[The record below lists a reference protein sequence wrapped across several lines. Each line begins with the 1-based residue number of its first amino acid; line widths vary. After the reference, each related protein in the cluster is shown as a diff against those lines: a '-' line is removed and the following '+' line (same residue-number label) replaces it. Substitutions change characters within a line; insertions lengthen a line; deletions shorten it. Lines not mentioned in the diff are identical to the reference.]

1 MVTHAAIDGYS
12 RLIVFMKCSNN
23 NKSSTVYSYF
33 LEAVQCYGLPSRV
46 RSDQGGENHHVARH
60 MLEQRGLGR
69 GSMLTGS
76 SVHNQ
81 RIERLWRDMH
91 QSVTKLFYRLFYF
104 MEEHRILDPSNDVH
118 IYALWYVYLP
128 RINNALSAFKNG
140 WNNHS
145 LRTEHGQSPQQ
156 LFVSGAL
163 RLWQSGTAALDFF
176 ENVRDEQYGVEEEEL
191 VAEEENEIIIPENR
205 FQLTNEQLLQLQQQ
219 VDPLAQ
225 SENHAIEIYERT
237 LEYIRSL

>member
-1 MVTHAAIDGYS
+1 MVTRAAIDGYS

-23 NKSSTVYSYF
+23 NKSSTVYSHF

-60 MLEQRGLGR
+60 KLEHRGLGR

-81 RIERLWRDMH
+81 RIERLWQDMH
-91 QSVTKLFYRLFYF
+91 QSVTKMYYRLFYF

-118 IYALWYVYLP
+118 IYALQYVYLP
-128 RINNALSAFKNG
+128 RINNALTAFKNG

-145 LRTEHGQSPQQ
+145 LRTEHGQSPQ
-156 LFVSGAL
+156 LGSA
-163 RLWQSGTAALDFF
+163 S
-176 ENVRDEQYGVEEEEL
+176 
-191 VAEEENEIIIPENR
+191 
-205 FQLTNEQLLQLQQQ
+205 
-219 VDPLAQ
+219 
-225 SENHAIEIYERT
+225 
-237 LEYIRSL
+237 